1 MQRQSG
7 YWTATILLMAIAVAT
22 PLVAH
27 KIGSACWVWL
37 PAHWP
42 ALVAGLAFGVRAGF
56 LVGLATFVVE
66 LLGRPP
72 MAALPAATEI
82 WTYGVVAG
90 LAGDRVKTFAGRY
103 GGLVAAMLAGR
114 AVYAIVA
121 LLVLSRPVGV
131 SVERVIFFPWP
142 GIALQLVALPIV
154 ATLVARV
161 VLRPSR

>member
-1 MQRQSG
+1 MQRQRG
-7 YWTATILLMAIAVAT
+7 YWFTTILLMAIAVAT

-27 KIGSACWVWL
+27 EIGSACWVWL

-42 ALVAGLAFGVRAGF
+42 ALVAGLALGVRAGF

-72 MAALPAATEI
+72 MAALPAASEI
-82 WTYGVVAG
+82 FVYGVVGG
-90 LAGDRVKTFAGRY
+90 LIGDRVKTFAGRY
-103 GGLVAAMLAGR
+103 AGLVATMIVGR
-114 AVYAIVA
+114 VAYAIVA

-131 SVERVIFFPWP
+131 SVERVILYPWP
-142 GIALQLVALPIV
+142 GIALQLVVLPIV
-154 ATLVARV
+154 ATLLARA